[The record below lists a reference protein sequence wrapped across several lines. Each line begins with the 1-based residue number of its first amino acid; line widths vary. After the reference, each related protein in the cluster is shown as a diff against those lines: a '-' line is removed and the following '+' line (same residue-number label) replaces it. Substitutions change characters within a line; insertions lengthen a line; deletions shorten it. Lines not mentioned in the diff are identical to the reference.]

1 MLVDLFY
8 NVYLYREGVLRTAS
22 DPYTEDLSH
31 VTAHLTNHSLQKEM
45 SDNFGR
51 YEEGNEMFFDA
62 FDRYSLYSVIAFK

>member
-22 DPYTEDLSH
+22 DPYSDEDLSH

-62 FDRYSLYSVIAFK
+62 FDRYV